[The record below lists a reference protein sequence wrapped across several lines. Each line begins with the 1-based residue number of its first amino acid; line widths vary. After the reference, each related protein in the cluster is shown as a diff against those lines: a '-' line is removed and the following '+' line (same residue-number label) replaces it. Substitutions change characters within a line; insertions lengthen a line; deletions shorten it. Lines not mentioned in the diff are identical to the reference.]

1 MKGSTIFWTA
11 IVISAILFGEYQLY
25 IHRDT
30 WRTGFGNPGLS
41 LFYVINIIVL
51 ILWEVIFGMNRDI
64 YYDRYNDHY
73 NFKKDGFIWIAFS
86 PIFLIYILIR
96 YYINPFLDKLLY

>member
-51 ILWEVIFGMNRDI
+51 ILWEVIFGMGRDN
-64 YYDRYNDHY
+64 YDEYNDNDSY
-73 NFKKDGFIWIAFS
+73 DFKKEGFTWRVFS

-96 YYINPFLDKLLY
+96 YYINPFLDKLL

>member
-1 MKGSTIFWTA
+1 MKGSIIFWVA
-11 IVISAILFGEYQLY
+11 IIISAVLFGEYQLY

-30 WRTGFGNPGLS
+30 WVANNGHGVSAFFLVNVVLLIIWEFIFILS
-41 LFYVINIIVL
+41 RANLDND
-51 ILWEVIFGMNRDI
+51 G
-64 YYDRYNDHY
+64 YD
-73 NFKKDGFIWIAFS
+73 FKKEGFTSRAFS